1 MDHGDLRNF
10 IALAETLH
18 FARAAARVHISPSAL
33 TRAIQRLES
42 EVGHPL
48 FARDRRH
55 VKLTPAGR
63 TFLTF
68 AEGVLADWE
77 TCRAT
82 LQTRGDVVEGT
93 LSIYSSITAVYTI
106 LSSVLRPFRNR
117 YPGVQVNLSTGA
129 AADAIGRVRDG
140 LADCAVAAMP
150 ETLPAAISF
159 LNLTTTALVCIA
171 PVGFRHI
178 PRFGPDGGVD
188 WPHTPVIMPDRDAA
202 RTMQQK
208 WFASQGI
215 TPSIFAEVSG
225 NEAIIAMVSLGFGVG
240 IVPEIV
246 LNQSPLREN
255 VQILHHP
262 SPLPPYAIGVV
273 VATRRETDPLIAAF
287 CEVARETAVGSD

>member
-18 FARAAARVHISPSAL
+18 FAKAAARVHISPSAL
-33 TRAIQRLES
+33 TRGIQRLES
-42 EVGHPL
+42 EVGHAL
-48 FARDRRH
+48 FARGNRH

-63 TFLTF
+63 TFLTY

-82 LQTRGDVVEGT
+82 LQKKGDVVEGT

-106 LSSVLRPFRNR
+106 LSAVLRPFRNR
-117 YPGVQVNLSTGA
+117 YPAVQVNLSTGA

-150 ETLPAAISF
+150 ETLPASVSF

-171 PVGFRHI
+171 PVGFRRI
-178 PRFGPDGGVD
+178 PRFNPAGGVD
-188 WPHTPVIMPDRDAA
+188 WQRTPIIMPDRDAA

-208 WFASQGI
+208 WFLAQGI
-215 TPSIFAEVSG
+215 APSIFAEVAG

-246 LNQSPLREN
+246 LNQSPLREK
-255 VQILHHP
+255 VQILNIL

-273 VATRRETDPLIAAF
+273 YATRRETDPRIAAF
-287 CEVARETAVGSD
+287 CDVARETALGTG